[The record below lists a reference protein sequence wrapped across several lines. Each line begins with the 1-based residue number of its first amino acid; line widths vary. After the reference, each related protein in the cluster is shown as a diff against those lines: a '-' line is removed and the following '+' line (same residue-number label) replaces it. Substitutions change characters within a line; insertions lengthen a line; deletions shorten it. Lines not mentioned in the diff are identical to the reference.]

1 VTLMIILGA
10 VAALYFLRLLFRC
23 AIFGLPIYAGLGA
36 CFHLHG
42 LGYGWLGAIATG
54 LMTGT
59 AIYVLGRRLA
69 MGTASAPR
77 RFLVL
82 LLFAGTAAV
91 AGYQAGS
98 ALAKLAGFAPVWECR
113 LAILAAFVA
122 ARASWRGLVGPAG
135 LPESRGMRD
144 STSFGPN

>member
-1 VTLMIILGA
+1 MTLMIILGA

-23 AIFGLPIYAGLGA
+23 AIFALPIYAGLGA

-59 AIYVLGRRLA
+59 GIYALGRTLVMRR
-69 MGTASAPR
+69 ASAP
-77 RFLVL
+77 LHILIL
-82 LLFAGTAAV
+82 LLFSGTAAV

-98 ALAKLAGFAPVWECR
+98 ALATLADLVPVWECR

-122 ARASWRGLVGPAG
+122 ARASWRSLLGSGG
-135 LPESRGMRD
+135 LPGSRAM
-144 STSFGPN
+144 